1 MPRYNTR
8 FQVNKQQAQQQ
19 EKEKEKEQ
27 QAQAQAQPN
36 PNCICVLCSPARY
49 EKKPIPK
56 EEIEYIRSSIHSSTI
71 AESRQSKVLLSAEL
85 FEYIVAH
92 PSIMSSPPF
101 YNNTMQ
107 KIQEFE
113 NDSTVIAYKKL
124 LSAMEKMKKL

>member
-19 EKEKEKEQ
+19 EKEKEQ
-27 QAQAQAQPN
+27 QAQEQPK

-49 EKKPIPK
+49 EKKPIPQ
-56 EEIEYIRSSIHSSTI
+56 EEIVYINSMIRNCENTLNMQ
-71 AESRQSKVLLSAEL
+71 SRVLLSAEL

-92 PSIMSSPPF
+92 PAVMSSPKF
-101 YNNTMQ
+101 YNNTML
-107 KIQEFE
+107 KILEFE
-113 NDSTVIAYKKL
+113 NNSTVIAYKKL

>member
-1 MPRYNTR
+1 MRYATR
-8 FQVNKQQAQQQ
+8 FQAKKQ
-19 EKEKEKEQ
+19 EQ
-27 QAQAQAQPN
+27 VQAQPK

-56 EEIEYIRSSIHSSTI
+56 EEIEHIRAAIRNCENTLTMQ
-71 AESRQSKVLLSAEL
+71 SRVLLSAEL

-92 PSIMSSPPF
+92 PAVMSSPPF
-101 YNNTMQ
+101 YRATMQ

-124 LSAMEKMKKL
+124 

>member
-19 EKEKEKEQ
+19 EKEKEQ
-27 QAQAQAQPN
+27 QAQAQEQPK

-56 EEIEYIRSSIHSSTI
+56 EEIEYISAAIRNCEM
-71 AESRQSKVLLSAEL
+71 AESRQSKVLLSADL

-92 PSIMSSPPF
+92 PAVMSNPKF
-101 YNNTMQ
+101 YNNTML
-107 KIQEFE
+107 KILEFE

>member
-19 EKEKEKEQ
+19 EKEKEQ
-27 QAQAQAQPN
+27 QAQEQPK

-49 EKKPIPK
+49 EKKPIPQ
-56 EEIEYIRSSIHSSTI
+56 EEIVYINSMIRSCEM
-71 AESRQSKVLLSAEL
+71 AESRHSRVLLSTDL
-85 FEYIVAH
+85 FEYVVAH
-92 PSIMSSPPF
+92 PAVMSNPQF
-101 YNNTMQ
+101 YNTAML
-107 KIQEFE
+107 KILEFE

>member
-19 EKEKEKEQ
+19 EKEKEQ
-27 QAQAQAQPN
+27 QAQEQPK

>member
-19 EKEKEKEQ
+19 EKEKEQ
-27 QAQAQAQPN
+27 QAQEQPK

-92 PSIMSSPPF
+92 PSIMSNPKF
-101 YNNTMQ
+101 YNNTML
-107 KIQEFE
+107 KILEFE